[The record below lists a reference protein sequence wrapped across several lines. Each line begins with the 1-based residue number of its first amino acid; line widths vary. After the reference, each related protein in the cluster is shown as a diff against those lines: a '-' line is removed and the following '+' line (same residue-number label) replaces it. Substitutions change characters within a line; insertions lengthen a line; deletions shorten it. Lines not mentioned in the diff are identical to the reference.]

1 MGTFLVFFLVALAV
15 AAFGWF
21 TWENRDEEFAEDDRP
36 MYVAIGLALLAETM
50 FLYILLKALFGPPE
64 TTPGKLVFAV
74 ITVGTA
80 RLSLTFVR
88 RLLNHLMSRE

>member
-15 AAFGWF
+15 AALGWF
-21 TWENRDEEFAEDDRP
+21 TWESRDEEFAADDRP

-50 FLYILLKALFGPPE
+50 LIALLLKAMFGWPD
-64 TTPGKLVFAV
+64 TIPGKLVFAI

-80 RLSLTFVR
+80 RLSLPHVR
-88 RLLNHLMSRE
+88 RLLKALTHH